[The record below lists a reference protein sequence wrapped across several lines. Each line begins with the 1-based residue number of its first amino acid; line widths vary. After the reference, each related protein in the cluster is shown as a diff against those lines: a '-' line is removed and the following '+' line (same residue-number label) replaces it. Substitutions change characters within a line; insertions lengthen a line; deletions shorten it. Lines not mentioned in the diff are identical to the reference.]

1 MVNIVIDEEW
11 CKGCY
16 LCVHFCPK
24 KIFGKS
30 KRRNGRGIYPAP
42 VDRLSENCSSCKSC
56 ELICPELAITVE
68 KEKGGMRKEVKM
80 AGFGGQGIVLMGVIL
95 AEAAGYYEDLEIAQ
109 TQSYG
114 PEARGGACR
123 AEVVLSDEII
133 DYTKT
138 LNADV
143 FVAMSQPAL
152 DRYLPEIDPSHAQVF
167 VDDTLV
173 TEGPCTGDPPL
184 PCTRYPAWRRRNAEI
199 GWLPTSSCWG
209 WWSKK
214 TGLLSIE
221 SLKSTL
227 QERLSP
233 KMREINLNAL
243 EVALRY
249 EQGESWVSGISG
261 VQRNQGT

>member
-1 MVNIVIDEEW
+1 
-11 CKGCY
+11 
-16 LCVHFCPK
+16 
-24 KIFGKS
+24 
-30 KRRNGRGIYPAP
+30 
-42 VDRLSENCSSCKSC
+42 
-56 ELICPELAITVE
+56 
-68 KEKGGMRKEVKM
+68 MRKEVKM

-152 DRYLPEIDPSHAQVF
+152 DRYLPEIDPNHAQVF

-173 TEGPCTGDPPL
+173 TKVPGEVKRLCRVPA
-184 PCTRYPAWRRRNAEI
+184 TRLAEERCGNRMVANI
-199 GWLPTSSCWG
+199 IMLGVVVKETNLVSVEA
-209 WWSKK
+209 
-214 TGLLSIE
+214 LR
-221 SLKSTL
+221 STI

-233 KMREINLNAL
+233 KLREINLKAL
-243 EVALRY
+243 EAALTY
-249 EQGESWVSGISG
+249 EQ
-261 VQRNQGT
+261 

>member
-1 MVNIVIDEEW
+1 
-11 CKGCY
+11 
-16 LCVHFCPK
+16 
-24 KIFGKS
+24 
-30 KRRNGRGIYPAP
+30 
-42 VDRLSENCSSCKSC
+42 
-56 ELICPELAITVE
+56 
-68 KEKGGMRKEVKM
+68 MRKEVKM

-152 DRYLPEIDPSHAQVF
+152 DRYLPEIDPGHAQVF

-173 TEGPCTGDPPL
+173 TEVPVEVIHLHRVPA
-184 PCTRYPAWRRRNAEI
+184 TRLAEERCGNRMVANI
-199 GWLPTSSCWG
+199 IMLGVVV
-209 WWSKK
+209 KK

-221 SLKSTL
+221 SLRSTL
-227 QERLSP
+227 QERLPP
-233 KMREINLNAL
+233 KIRDINLKAL
-243 EVALRY
+243 EAALRY
-249 EQGESWVSGISG
+249 EEERDPS
-261 VQRNQGT
+261 